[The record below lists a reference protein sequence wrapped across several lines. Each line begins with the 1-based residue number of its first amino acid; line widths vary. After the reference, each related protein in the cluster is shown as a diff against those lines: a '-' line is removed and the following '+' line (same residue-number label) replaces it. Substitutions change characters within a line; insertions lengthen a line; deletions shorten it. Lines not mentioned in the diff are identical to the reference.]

1 MTLSKNA
8 RVAGLLYLVGSL
20 LGIVRLIYVPN
31 TLFVYGNATKTANN
45 IAEHELL
52 FRFGIVS
59 YLLCAA
65 LWTFVTL
72 ALYRLFKEVNQ
83 GLAVLM
89 VILGSLMVTPIFFA
103 NTVNDAAALLFVR
116 GGGYLSVFD
125 KSQRDA
131 FARLFLDLHH
141 QLDLANEIFWGL
153 WLIPFGLLVYRS
165 GFLPR
170 ILGVWLVIASFAYM
184 ALSFTGFLFPAYEDQ
199 VGNIAQPILLGEITT
214 MLWLLIMGANEKPG
228 SSEKARRCSSFMMPP
243 FNIGSSDRG
252 KYQLRWAREMVDDWD
267 KAASFRVGA
276 LPRVAQLHR

>member
-1 MTLSKNA
+1 LTLSKNA
-8 RVAGLLYLVGSL
+8 RAAGLLYLVGSL
-20 LGIVRLIYVPN
+20 FGIVRLIYVPN
-31 TLFVYGNATKTANN
+31 ALFVDGNATATANN

-65 LWTFVTL
+65 LWIFVTL
-72 ALYRLFKEVNQ
+72 ALYRLFKGVNQ
-83 GLAVLM
+83 ALAVLM

-125 KSQRDA
+125 KPQRDA

-170 ILGVWLVIASFAYM
+170 ILGVWLVIASVAYLV
-184 ALSFTGFLFPAYEDQ
+184 LSFTGFLFPAYEDQ
-199 VGNIAQPILLGEITT
+199 VNNIAQPILLGEVAT
-214 MLWLLIMGANEKPG
+214 MLWLLIMGANEK
-228 SSEKARRCSSFMMPP
+228 A
-243 FNIGSSDRG
+243 
-252 KYQLRWAREMVDDWD
+252 
-267 KAASFRVGA
+267 
-276 LPRVAQLHR
+276 RVA

>member
-8 RVAGLLYLVGSL
+8 RIAGLLYLVGSL
-20 LGIVRLIYVPN
+20 FGVVRLIYVPN
-31 TLFVYGNATKTANN
+31 KLFVYGNATATANN

-65 LWTFVTL
+65 LWIFVTL
-72 ALYRLFKEVNQ
+72 ALYRLFKGVNQ

-125 KSQRDA
+125 KPQREA

-165 GFLPR
+165 RFLPR
-170 ILGVWLVIASFAYM
+170 ILGVWLVIACFAYL
-184 ALSFTGFLFPAYEDQ
+184 ALSFTGLLFPAYEDQ
-199 VGNIAQPILLGEITT
+199 ASNIAQPILLGELAT
-214 MLWLLIMGANEKPG
+214 MLWLLIMGANEKP
-228 SSEKARRCSSFMMPP
+228 
-243 FNIGSSDRG
+243 
-252 KYQLRWAREMVDDWD
+252 
-267 KAASFRVGA
+267 RV
-276 LPRVAQLHR
+276 V